1 VIQGNTLLQGSEY
14 TYTLTCTNTNGV
26 AVFASILV
34 TTNGAPGLFTVVA
47 LVGTELTDLFT
58 LSASQWQDSDIPITY
73 SFG

>member
-1 VIQGNTLLQGSEY
+1 VIQGNNLLQGSEY

-34 TTNGAPGLFTVVA
+34 TNGAPELFTVVP